1 MAQRLDRPTTG
12 TSTDRGGGG
21 SDGAGGGATGT
32 DWAVQ
37 AADTVERVVGSI
49 RDKTSIPLT
58 TVARALVYGLIAAVM
73 ALVVA
78 VLVAIALVRAIDV
91 FTGEGNVWIAHFA
104 VGGIFSVTGGF
115 LLRKATATTAR

>member
-1 MAQRLDRPTTG
+1 MAQRAGQAATG
-12 TSTDRGGGG
+12 GQS
-21 SDGAGGGATGT
+21 AGG

-37 AADTVERVVGSI
+37 TADKVERVVGAV
-49 RDKTSIPLT
+49 RDKTSVPLT
-58 TVARALVYGLIAAVM
+58 TVARALVYGLVAAIM

-104 VGGIFSVTGGF
+104 VGGIFTLAGAF
-115 LLRKATATTAR
+115 LLRKATATTTR